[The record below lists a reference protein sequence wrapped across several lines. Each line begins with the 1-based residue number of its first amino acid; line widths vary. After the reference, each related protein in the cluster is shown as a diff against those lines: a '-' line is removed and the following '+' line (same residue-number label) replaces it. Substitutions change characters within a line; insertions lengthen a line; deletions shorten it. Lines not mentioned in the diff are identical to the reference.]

1 MISNI
6 TIGRNK
12 ELVSKNDLEKFLWK
26 IDQLNL
32 IVALI
37 EKDLSKK
44 EALSRCRT
52 HEEVINLTNSW
63 GFQISKRWGEN

>member
-1 MISNI
+1 M
-6 TIGRNK
+6 
-12 ELVSKNDLEKFLWK
+12 SKSDLEKFLRK

-32 IVALI
+32 IVELI

-52 HEEVINLTNSW
+52 HEEVINLTDSW
-63 GFQISKRWGEN
+63 GFKISKRWGEN

>member
-1 MISNI
+1 M
-6 TIGRNK
+6 
-12 ELVSKNDLEKFLWK
+12 SKRDLEKFLRK

-32 IVALI
+32 IVELI

>member
-1 MISNI
+1 M
-6 TIGRNK
+6 
-12 ELVSKNDLEKFLWK
+12 SKRDLEKFLRK

-32 IVALI
+32 IVELI
-37 EKDLSKK
+37 ENDLSKK
-44 EALSRCRT
+44 EALSRCQT

>member
-1 MISNI
+1 MSI
-6 TIGRNK
+6 
-12 ELVSKNDLEKFLWK
+12 NDLEKFLNK

-32 IVALI
+32 IVELI
-37 EKDLSKK
+37 EKDFSKK

>member
-1 MISNI
+1 M
-6 TIGRNK
+6 
-12 ELVSKNDLEKFLWK
+12 SKSDLDKFLIK
-26 IDQLNL
+26 IDHLNL
-32 IVALI
+32 IVELI

>member
-1 MISNI
+1 MSIS
-6 TIGRNK
+6 
-12 ELVSKNDLEKFLWK
+12 DLEKFLIK

-32 IVALI
+32 IVELI

-44 EALSRCRT
+44 EALSSCST
-52 HEEVINLTNSW
+52 HEEVIKLTNSW